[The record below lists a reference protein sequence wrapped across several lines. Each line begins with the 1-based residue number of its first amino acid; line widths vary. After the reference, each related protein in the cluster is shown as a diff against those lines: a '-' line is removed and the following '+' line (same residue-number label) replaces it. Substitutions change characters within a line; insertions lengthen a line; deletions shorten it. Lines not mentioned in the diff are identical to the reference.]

1 MKETITRMTGGKLVM
16 RVMVN
21 GVLLCGR
28 CGRRGAVVAYC
39 RAFGGLEE
47 RELRCRCGN
56 IITIETKEE
65 RPCALAKDASSG
77 SRDVTASAGLMENG
91 PPGSGR

>member
-1 MKETITRMTGGKLVM
+1 MKETITRMTGGKLV
-16 RVMVN
+16 R
-21 GVLLCGR
+21 GQLLCGR
-28 CGRRGAVVAYC
+28 CGRREAVVTYC

-56 IITIETKEE
+56 VIIVETKEE

-77 SRDVTASAGLMENG
+77 SRDVTASAGPTANG
-91 PPGSGR
+91 PPGSGH